1 MKKNYALILI
11 ACLCAFVSGFAQVTI
26 GIQDF
31 ETSPATPTMTYTG
44 GSIAT
49 GTGPFP
55 AGDNNFVS
63 GTRAIEESNG
73 TSTVIFANVDA
84 SAYTNIYF
92 TCRLA
97 SFSGSS
103 GNGADGAD
111 DVFVD
116 ISNDG
121 GTTWLRQ
128 LQVRGYSNAR
138 WSFDSGTGTAST
150 TYDNNNTPTIFAPTA
165 GGNRTTDGYS
175 TIIVDGLPSVNN
187 LKVRLVMDNN
197 SSNEYWIVDDAEI
210 IGTNSTPTPNITATP
225 TTIPDL
231 DYVFGTGPSA
241 PQSFDV
247 TGTLLTDPSGT
258 TITSTSTDFEVS
270 LTAVG
275 GYGASVNIP
284 LIDANSTIPIYTRL
298 VAGLAVNTYSNTITI
313 ANATSGLGTT
323 PTINVSGEVTSPP
336 ISNDDCSG
344 AISLTPTASCS
355 FTSYSNIDA
364 TDSGVADPSCSS
376 YAGGDVWFSVVV
388 PASGEITVE
397 TSEDGAIDDTGISIY
412 SGTCGALVEE
422 VCNDDGGA
430 GYMSL
435 ATATGLT
442 VGSTVYIR
450 VWEYGNNVFD
460 TFGICVTTPTPCVA
474 PTTQPT
480 ALTLSNITGSS
491 IDGSFTAT
499 TADDYLV
506 VVSSSATLGAN
517 PVDNTSYTT
526 GDTIGSGTVVQSS
539 NATTFT
545 ATGLSQTTQYY
556 FFVFALNDSS
566 CAGGP
571 IYNTTAPLTN
581 DATTITGPCLE
592 EDFSGWGHGYSNW
605 TETTSDGTWTAN
617 SAYAGSN
624 RVQLNDVGDWLE
636 LPPMSNAQI
645 FEYQTSV
652 SSNSTGTSDGLILQ
666 YFDGTNWID
675 IQQDY
680 FTSTSSVTVT
690 VNLPFAVTNGTN
702 VRLRLYRSDDYRV
715 QFINNIQ
722 VFCGAPCTP
731 PSDPT
736 GVISSIDAPDFCETA
751 ELDFSGTA
759 PTDII
764 YYWQTDAAGVDTT
777 NNTTSAL
784 NVTTDGD
791 YYVRAFNTTTSCWSS
806 GVVGPYT
813 VTISNLPV
821 ITDQPDNINVTNGSN
836 ATFTAT
842 ATGATS
848 YQWEVSTDGGT
859 SWTNTGTNA
868 NTLTV
873 LSASISMHGYIYR
886 ITATNSCGDSLS
898 DEAVLFV
905 HSGSPCIDED
915 FVGFPNTGWTN
926 SGTINETSGAHAG
939 VAQPCRVFGTNDAI
953 ITEATDY
960 PTILEFYQDSSVT
973 AHGSIATVD
982 YRIGAGAW
990 TILHTFSVTE
1000 DGKTEL
1006 VDLTDVSGINL
1017 ASNADVSFRF
1027 NSTFNTWYLDDV
1039 KVYCTPCTPPTTTT
1053 TINLSS
1059 GPIGAYVT
1067 ISGSQL
1073 GSATISFN
1081 GTTLTPVSQ
1090 DSNEVVI
1097 QIPANAVD
1105 GSIIIE
1111 TNSIICDSAFP
1122 FNVINEEFNCETNI
1136 VPAAT
1141 DLFIYELFDE
1151 DQDIDG
1157 SGGAWGNGGMITVYN
1172 ATLETKDLSEYRLY
1186 RTTDHTDTVGSP
1198 YAVWHSLTGTL
1209 APGEIYRIRI
1219 DGSNCTDYPTPYET
1233 AFIGFNANDGVEL
1246 RKNNGS
1252 GSYTTIDQLH
1262 TGNLLGYRYL
1272 RDLTVAKPVATYN
1285 AADWAFTD
1293 VYPSSPYCV
1302 GAGQAPDFEGG
1313 TPTISLDTPITSCTT
1328 FEITANATEG
1338 YTGIYAA
1345 DSYDLTF
1352 QWYYYDGVNDLWNPI
1367 STGGDYTITNT
1378 ATQSTLIVDNIISK
1392 TDYQFYC
1399 EVSEGAGCYTTSE
1412 AIKPELNTLT
1422 WDGTSWTG
1430 ILPPNNT
1437 PDSDK
1442 LIIIDGDYNTTTNGS
1457 FSACQLVVNAGN
1469 KLIITSG
1476 HYVEVI
1482 TNVDIYGNGLGLDG
1496 VLIEDKGSFV
1506 QHGDG
1511 INAGTYTLHPDAVT
1525 QVNKRTAP
1533 LNNYYEYTYWSS
1545 PVVGETIGNG
1555 LQEAHNSRRFWYDAT
1570 NYLDATAETNNNNG
1584 TVNGQDDIDDNGDDW
1599 QFTSNSDI
1607 MQPGVGY
1614 AAMHNQIGFGIPGA
1628 NYEYTFEGALNTGDY
1643 TVPLY
1648 RNDSETND
1656 NNWNFIGNPYASAID
1671 ADIFLTANT
1680 AIDTNV
1686 SETTTGVTD
1695 GAIFLWSQ
1703 DSPYSDTNNGNQVL
1717 NFAQSDYAVINGT
1730 GQTAGGDGI
1739 EPDRFI
1745 PSGQGFFISMSDAVS
1760 TTTVSA
1766 DIETADVLFNNTM
1779 RVTGNNSQF
1788 FRSSSSDQA
1797 NKLWLNLTTDSGVF
1811 NQILIGYVPG
1821 ATNDYDGMYY
1831 DAPKNLATDAYA
1843 SLYSIIEEVNG
1854 KDKLAIQGKSPES
1867 LHTEEVIPIGFNTSI
1882 EEATIFTF
1890 SIPKLEGEFLT
1901 NNSIYVHDKLMQVY
1915 HDLKASDY
1923 NFTSDSGSFTNRF
1936 DIVFNTTS
1944 LSVNENEYTNALTII
1959 EQADGSVQFNTSN
1972 ALEIKNVKIYDV
1984 LGRLLY
1990 NLNGNSSTEIY
2001 HLDNLSQATYV
2012 AKVTLSNDVV
2022 ITKKAVKRN

>member
-11 ACLCAFVSGFAQVTI
+11 ACLYAFVSGFAQVTI

-210 IGTNSTPTPNITATP
+210 IGTNSTPTTNITATP

-323 PTINVSGEVTSPP
+323 PTINVSGEVTPAPP
-336 ISNDDCSG
+336 TNDDCLNATILPVATGTSCTPTTYTTVNATNSG
-344 AISLTPTASCS
+344 ATTTCNGYS
-355 FTSYSNIDA
+355 TS
-364 TDSGVADPSCSS
+364 ADI
-376 YAGGDVWFSVVV
+376 WFEITV
-388 PASGEITVE
+388 PASGELNIE
-397 TSEDGAIDDTGISIY
+397 TTAGVLTDGVMALY
-412 SGTCGALVEE
+412 SGTCGSLTQID
-422 VCNDDGGA
+422 CDDDTNGT
-430 GYMSL
+430 MPEL
-435 ATATGLT
+435 NVTGLT
-442 VGSTVYIR
+442 PGDTLYLLF
-450 VWEYGNNVFD
+450 WEYGGNND
-460 TFGICVTTPTPCVA
+460 GDFGICAWSPAPLAPCAA
-474 PTTQPT
+474 PSTQPT
-480 ALTLSNITGSS
+480 SLSLSNITGSS

-506 VVSSSATLGAN
+506 VVSTSATLGAN

-566 CAGGP
+566 CTGGP

-581 DATTITGPCLE
+581 DATTISGPCIGLDDFDASLPSGYTLDGTYRNTGSAYSGTYKIGFNDPGDDLE
-592 EDFSGWGHGYSNW
+592 LP
-605 TETTSDGTWTAN
+605 TTSNPASLSFWARLSSGSGSQIKVQYDNGGTWTDI
-617 SAYAGSN
+617 GTT
-624 RVQLNDVGDWLE
+624 
-636 LPPMSNAQI
+636 
-645 FEYQTSV
+645 QTV
-652 SSNSTGTSDGLILQ
+652 TGTTYTQYTFDLSLITALSNVDIRINMVTENNSV
-666 YFDGTNWID
+666 YLDDLEVYCGT
-675 IQQDY
+675 
-680 FTSTSSVTVT
+680 
-690 VNLPFAVTNGTN
+690 
-702 VRLRLYRSDDYRV
+702 
-715 QFINNIQ
+715 
-722 VFCGAPCTP
+722 PCTP

-873 LSASISMHGYIYR
+873 LSASISMHGYVYR

-1511 INAGTYTLHPDAVT
+1511 INAGTYTLHPDALT

-1867 LHTEEVIPIGFNTSI
+1867 LHAEEVIPIGFNTSI
-1882 EEATIFTF
+1882 EEATIYTF